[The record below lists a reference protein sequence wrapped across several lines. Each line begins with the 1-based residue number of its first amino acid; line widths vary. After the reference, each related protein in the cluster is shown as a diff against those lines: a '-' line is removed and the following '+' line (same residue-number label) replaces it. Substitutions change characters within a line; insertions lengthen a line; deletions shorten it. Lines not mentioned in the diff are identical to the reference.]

1 MRLTSKGQVTIPQD
15 IREKAGLMPGSE
27 VEFHFED
34 GRVWLARNEDHAELR
49 RNRIRAAI
57 KTISGSANANID
69 LSTDDI
75 MALTRGED

>member
-15 IREKAGLMPGSE
+15 IREQAGLMPGSE

-34 GRVWLARNEDHAELR
+34 GKIWLTRGEDNPEGR
-49 RNRIRAAI
+49 RDRIRAAI
-57 KTISGSANANID
+57 AAVTGSASANTD

-75 MALTRGED
+75 LALTRGE